1 MKDIASNRNYL
12 IIDGK
17 DSRDFN
23 LYISGDG
30 TYLSPEKNVEEVTI
44 PGRNGTLLFEEGTYG
59 QSYSNV
65 EVTYRAFI
73 FPEFS
78 RNIEALRSFLLTRQ
92 GYFRLE
98 DTYHPDEFRLASFKG
113 PLEPDMHQTL
123 YTGEFDITFNCKPQR
138 FLKSGEKKIV
148 LDTTSTTRYIIFTDL
163 PTVSKPLI
171 RVYGAGQ
178 VTISHYLRLTDRTE
192 YIGYEGFRMTSNN
205 IYTDVDCDTM
215 NVYRVMEDGT
225 ISNRNSWLILQNKDF
240 PTLKANEN
248 VIAVSG
254 VRQLEITPRWWTL

>member
-138 FLKSGEKKIV
+138 FLKSGEKKIAISERTHILNETNCV
-148 LDTTSTTRYIIFTDL
+148 A
-163 PTVSKPLI
+163 KPLI
-171 RVYGAGQ
+171 RIYGIGTLTIDHYTSDQ
-178 VTISHYLRLTDRTE
+178 YKSWSTGWNTVRVTSA
-192 YIGYEGFRMTSNN
+192 NQ
-205 IYTDVDCDTM
+205 YTDIDCETM
-215 NVYRVMEDGT
+215 NAYKDTTNCNSNIVIGGKIGDPITFPYLTPGMNT
-225 ISNRNSWLILQNKDF
+225 ITFSQITSIEL
-240 PTLKANEN
+240 
-248 VIAVSG
+248 
-254 VRQLEITPRWWTL
+254 TPRWWTL